1 MNITTM
7 RRADRWLGV
16 PACLVLSVLRVMG
29 DVLRGRRA
37 VEVRRILFVKLAEQ
51 GSTVLAHAAITKAI
65 ERVGRENVYFL
76 AFEMNRFILDQMRL
90 IPEENVLTIPDRSLT
105 SVVLGSLKTIVRLR
119 ALKIDAAIDMEF
131 FARSSAVLS
140 YLSGARVRVGYHSF
154 FGEAAYR
161 GDLMTH
167 RLSFNAHLHASQV
180 FQVLVDALDV
190 PPDKL
195 PTLPMPPPPVQEQP
209 PMLEPSASDIAEV
222 RAIIERETGRPDP
235 PLVLLNANCSD
246 LLPLRRWPIER
257 YVELARR
264 TIAQYPEAVVAFT
277 GAPEEAP
284 PAERLVAGINDP
296 RCVCLAG
303 KTTLQQLLVLYHLS
317 RVLVTNDSGPAHFA
331 TLTPIRI
338 ITMFGPETPVA
349 FGARTPRNEI
359 LWAGIACSP
368 CVNAYNDRQSACRD
382 NVCMQG
388 ITVDQVFEK
397 LRKAYEGATQP
408 APVKS

>member
-1 MNITTM
+1 MNVSTM

-16 PACLVLSVLRVMG
+16 PACTLLSLLRAIG
-29 DVLRGRRA
+29 GAAGGRRP
-37 VEVRRILFVKLAEQ
+37 VNVRRILFVKLAEQ
-51 GSTVLAHAAITKAI
+51 GSTVLAHAAIRKAI
-65 ERVGRENVYFL
+65 ERVGRDNVYFL
-76 AFEMNRFILDQMRL
+76 VFEKNRFILDTMGL
-90 IPEENVLTIPDRSLT
+90 IPEENVVAIPDRSLS
-105 SVVLGSLKTIVRLR
+105 SVVLGGLGAIRRLR
-119 ALKIDAAIDMEF
+119 ALRLDAAIDMEF

-140 YLSGARVRVGYHSF
+140 YLSGAKWRVGFHSF

-180 FQVLVDALDV
+180 FQLLVDALDV
-190 PPDKL
+190 PPEKL
-195 PTLPMPPPPVQEQP
+195 PTFPMQPAPVQEEP
-209 PMLEPSASDIAEV
+209 PMLEPAASDLAAM
-222 RAIIERETGRPDP
+222 RSLIERETGRSDP
-235 PLVLLNANCSD
+235 PMVLLNANCSD
-246 LLPLRRWPIER
+246 LLPLRRWPTER

-264 TIAQYPEAVVAFT
+264 TLDAYPEAVVAFT
-277 GAPEEAP
+277 GAPDEAP
-284 PAERLVAGINDP
+284 PAEALVRDIDDP

-303 KTTLQQLLVLYHLS
+303 KTTLPQLLVLYHVS

-331 TLTPIRI
+331 TLTPIRV

-349 FGARTPRNEI
+349 FGARTPRNEV

-382 NVCMQG
+382 NVCMQS

-397 LRKAYEGATQP
+397 LCAAYEGA
-408 APVKS
+408 ARSAAKS